1 MTYREARRT
10 RELLEY
16 SGFTWF
22 FERLFWRL
30 HQISPI
36 RLFARGRIA
45 HLSSEAFRQNPRAA
59 TAMRSRRVE
68 RYLTV
73 WIALEVLLLASFALG
88 FALGFAVPDGV
99 AAALAVIRIVDILQ
113 AVVNLMVFDQLRT
126 PQTLIISSAV
136 RTLVLSMINY
146 LELIVCFAVLYESMP
161 QQLAGANDWTD
172 ALYFSVVTQ
181 LTIGYG
187 DVTPIGPAKAVAAVQ
202 ALFTFAFTVL
212 LLGRIITVLPR
223 IESVMRETPEE

>member
-1 MTYREARRT
+1 MTFRDARRS
-10 RELLEY
+10 RELLDY
-16 SGFTWF
+16 SVFTWF

-36 RLFARGRIA
+36 RLIARGRIA
-45 HLSSEAFRQNPRAA
+45 HLSSEAYRLDPRAA
-59 TAMRSRRVE
+59 TAVRSRRVE
-68 RYLTV
+68 RYLGV
-73 WIALEVLLLASFALG
+73 WIAIECILLAAFASG
-88 FALGFAVPDGV
+88 FAIPGAVAG
-99 AAALAVIRIVDILQ
+99 AMAILRIVDILQ

-126 PQTLIISSAV
+126 PQTVVIASAV

-146 LELIVCFAVLYESMP
+146 LELIVCFAILYLSLP
-161 QQLAGANDWTD
+161 TQLVGANGWSD

-187 DVTPIGPAKAVAAVQ
+187 DVTPSGLAKVVASVQ
-202 ALFTFAFTVL
+202 ALFTFVFTVL

-223 IESVMRETPEE
+223 IESAMRNASDD

>member
-1 MTYREARRT
+1 MTDREIRRT
-10 RELLEY
+10 RKLLEY
-16 SGFTWF
+16 SVFTWF
-22 FERLFWRL
+22 FERLFWRM

-36 RLFARGRIA
+36 RLFARERIA
-45 HLSSEAFRQNPRAA
+45 HLSSEAFRIDPRAA
-59 TAMRSRRVE
+59 TAIRSRRVE
-68 RYLTV
+68 RYLST
-73 WIALEVLLLASFALG
+73 WIALEFLLLAALAAG
-88 FALGFAVPDGV
+88 LAIPSGV
-99 AAALAVIRIVDILQ
+99 AGALAIIRIVDILQ

-146 LELIVCFAVLYESMP
+146 LELIVCFAILYLSLP
-161 QQLAGANDWTD
+161 TQLAGAKGWTD

-187 DVTPIGPAKAVAAVQ
+187 DVTPTGIAKAVASVQ
-202 ALFTFAFTVL
+202 AIFTFAFTVL

-223 IESVMRETPEE
+223 LESVMHDSRDE

>member
-1 MTYREARRT
+1 MPDREARRT

-16 SGFTWF
+16 SFFTWF
-22 FERLFWRL
+22 FERLFWRM

-45 HLSSEAFRQNPRAA
+45 HLSSEAFRLDPRAA
-59 TAMRSRRVE
+59 TAARSRRVE
-68 RYLTV
+68 RYLSS
-73 WIALEVLLLASFALG
+73 WIALEFLLVASIASG
-88 FALGFAVPDGV
+88 AAIPAGV
-99 AAALAVIRIVDILQ
+99 AGALAVIRIVDILQ

-136 RTLVLSMINY
+136 RTLVLSMVNY
-146 LELIVCFAVLYESMP
+146 LELIVCFAILYLSLP
-161 QQLAGANDWTD
+161 TQLAGASGWTD

-187 DVTPIGPAKAVAAVQ
+187 DVTPTGTAKAVAAVQ

-223 IESVMRETPEE
+223 LESVMPDTRKE

>member
-10 RELLEY
+10 RKLLEY
-16 SGFTWF
+16 SFFTWF
-22 FERLFWRL
+22 LERLFWRL

-45 HLSSEAFRQNPRAA
+45 HLSSEAFRLNPRAS
-59 TAMRSRRVE
+59 TALRSRRVE
-68 RYLTV
+68 RYLSG
-73 WIALEVLLLASFALG
+73 WIVLEILLLASFAAGTGLPAG
-88 FALGFAVPDGV
+88 IAG
-99 AAALAVIRIVDILQ
+99 ALAIIRILDILQ

-136 RTLVLSMINY
+136 RTLVLSMVNY
-146 LELIVCFAVLYESMP
+146 LELIVCFAILYLSLP
-161 QQLAGANDWTD
+161 TQLVGANDWTD

-187 DVTPIGPAKAVAAVQ
+187 DVTPKGIAKAVAAVQ
-202 ALFTFAFTVL
+202 ALLTFAFTVL

-223 IESVMRETPEE
+223 LESVMPGTREE

>member
-1 MTYREARRT
+1 
-10 RELLEY
+10 
-16 SGFTWF
+16 
-22 FERLFWRL
+22 
-30 HQISPI
+30 
-36 RLFARGRIA
+36 
-45 HLSSEAFRQNPRAA
+45 
-59 TAMRSRRVE
+59 MRSRRVE

-73 WIALEVLLLASFALG
+73 WITLESLLLASFALG
-88 FALGFAVPDGV
+88 LAVPHGV
-99 AAALAVIRIVDILQ
+99 TAALAVIRIVDILQ

-146 LELIVCFAVLYESMP
+146 LELIICFAILYESMP
-161 QQLAGANDWTD
+161 HQLAGANDWTD

>member
-1 MTYREARRT
+1 MTYREARRS

-16 SGFTWF
+16 SVFTWF

-45 HLSSEAFRQNPRAA
+45 HLSSEAFRVDPRAA
-59 TAMRSRRVE
+59 TAVRSRRVE
-68 RYLTV
+68 RYLAV
-73 WIALEVLLLASFALG
+73 WIALEFLLLASFAS
-88 FALGFAVPDGV
+88 GFAVP
-99 AAALAVIRIVDILQ
+99 AAVPSALAVVRIVDILQ

-146 LELIVCFAVLYESMP
+146 LELIICFTILYLSLP
-161 QQLAGANDWTD
+161 TQLVGANSWSD

-187 DVTPIGPAKAVAAVQ
+187 DVTPSGLAKAVAAVQ

-223 IESVMRETPEE
+223 IESVMRHTADD

>member
-1 MTYREARRT
+1 MTFSEARRT

-16 SGFTWF
+16 SVFTWF
-22 FERLFWRL
+22 FERLFWRM

-45 HLSSEAFRQNPRAA
+45 HLSSEAFRLDPRAA
-59 TAMRSRRVE
+59 TAVRSRRVE
-68 RYLTV
+68 RYLSS
-73 WIALEVLLLASFALG
+73 WIALELLLLASLASG
-88 FALGFAVPDGV
+88 FAIPSAVAG
-99 AAALAVIRIVDILQ
+99 ALAVIRIVDILQ

-136 RTLVLSMINY
+136 RTLVLCMINY
-146 LELIVCFAVLYESMP
+146 LELIVCFALVYLSLP
-161 QQLAGANDWTD
+161 TQLVGANGWTD

-187 DVTPIGPAKAVAAVQ
+187 DVTPKGIAKAVAAVQ

-223 IESVMRETPEE
+223 LESVMSDTREE